1 MNITAL
7 CSAGL
12 IVCATFGTA
21 AHADAGRPIQ
31 AVLDSVA
38 GTGEPGCAAGV
49 FRAGEPVFTGAAGLA
64 DLDGGAPLT
73 EDTLFYAAS
82 VSKQFTVLAVALLAV
97 EGRLDL
103 DDNVRDW
110 IPELPEYD
118 WPVTVRQ
125 MIHHTSGLRDS
136 LDLIRLAGI
145 ESAARTDIDTALAL
159 MHRQQGLNFE
169 PGTRYSYSN
178 GGYLLLAELVERVTG
193 RPFHEYAQS
202 EVLEP
207 LGMTDSFFLAG
218 PPPEGV
224 MAHGYVSSGED
235 GFEVRNTFPAFS
247 GSGGLVTSVSD
258 MARYE
263 QAIAL
268 GGSIWSDEVA
278 AIMLEPARFNDGS
291 PVEATEDGL
300 VYAGGIM
307 VGERR
312 GQSWQQHTGSSESFR
327 AVYGRLPDREL
338 GIVILCNRSDAFPL
352 GMMDVIAEAVE
363 GETFPGEPPAVRSFD
378 FVSPPNAFDPAPG
391 RYRAEELDAEYDVRL
406 HEDGD
411 LEVTVRAEWRG
422 QANPARVMRFSATES
437 GALMSGGTGMVF
449 SEDGSELVI
458 HTARST
464 GIQFTRVEVERTSE

>member
-12 IVCATFGTA
+12 IACATLGTT
-21 AHADAGRPIQ
+21 AHADAGPPIQ
-31 AVLDSVA
+31 AVLDSA
-38 GTGEPGCAAGV
+38 GGTDEPGCAAGV
-49 FRAGEPVFTGAAGLA
+49 FRAGEPVFTGASGFA
-64 DLDGGAPLT
+64 DLDGGAPLA

-82 VSKQFTVLAVALLAV
+82 VSKQFTVLAVVLLAV

-103 DDNVRDW
+103 DDEIGDW

-159 MHRQQGLNFE
+159 MHRQQGLNFV

-218 PPPEGV
+218 PPPAGV
-224 MAHGYVSSGED
+224 MAHGYVPSGD

-263 QAIAL
+263 QTIAS

-291 PVEATEDGL
+291 PVEVTEDGL

-352 GMMDVIAEAVE
+352 GMMDAIAEAVE
-363 GETFPGEPPAVRSFD
+363 GETFPGEPPAVRSSD
-378 FVSPPNAFDPAPG
+378 FTSPPNAFDPAPG
-391 RYRAEELDAEYDVRL
+391 RYRSEELDAEYEVHVLGNSDVQVVI
-406 HEDGD
+406 H
-411 LEVTVRAEWRG
+411 ASWPG
-422 QANPARVMRFSATES
+422 QAEPARVMEFSSGED
-437 GALMSGGTGMVF
+437 GALMAGGTGIVF
-449 SEDGSELVI
+449 SEGGSEFFI

-464 GIQFTRVEVERTSE
+464 GIRFTRIESEPASE